1 MFFVLKK
8 NFCIIIFLK
17 GMITIAKNK
26 VDITGINTSELTV
39 LTEDEKIK
47 LFNDLKNKNDN
58 YARDKLINGNL
69 RLVLSIL
76 KNYQNKCDNMDDL
89 FQIGVI
95 GLIKAIDNFD
105 MSYNVKFSTY
115 AVPLI
120 LGEVKRYLRD
130 NNNIRISRSIKDLAY
145 KIIKLKEEYYAIKGI
160 EMPNSLIAKELGVDE
175 IEIITALD
183 SLKDPI
189 SIQEPIYND
198 GGDTIY
204 LEDQLENKKDNY
216 LLWDNNISLYDAIN
230 DLDKKEKKIII
241 ERFLLG
247 KTQMEIAEEI
257 GISQAQV
264 SRLEKGGIKQ
274 IKKKVN

>member
-1 MFFVLKK
+1 MKDVI
-8 NFCIIIFLK
+8 N
-17 GMITIAKNK
+17 IAKNK
-26 VDITGINTSELTV
+26 VDITGINTSKLTT

-47 LFNDLKNKNDN
+47 LFNDVKNNNDN
-58 YARDKLINGNL
+58 YAREKLINGNL

-76 KNYQNKCDNMDDL
+76 KNYQNKCDNMDDI

-120 LGEVKRYLRD
+120 TGEVKRYLRD

-145 KIIKLKEEYYAIKGI
+145 KILKLKEEYYALKGV
-160 EMPNSLIAKELGVDE
+160 EMPNYLIAKELEVDE
-175 IEIITALD
+175 IDIISALD

-204 LEDQLENKKDNY
+204 LEDQLENKKENY
-216 LLWDNNISLYDAIN
+216 LTWDNNISLYDAIN
-230 DLDKKEKKIII
+230 DLGNKEKKIII

-264 SRLEKGGIKQ
+264 SRLEKGGIKEL
-274 IKKKVN
+274 KKKIN